1 MRKKKVS
8 RSLLFLILMG
18 VIVTI
23 VAMSVVYAALSSKLL
38 IDGNAEV
45 IGSTW
50 EMKVEKMDF
59 SEWYGEEYS
68 NICAMGNLICNE
80 NIVLQGNGKVI
91 DNPTISGTS
100 ITGFKA
106 SVMIP
111 GDTVALAYKITNNG
125 SIPMKLSR
133 IINSDYQFTSLN
145 NVAADVTW
153 ANDNINIDAFLQH
166 FDENDG
172 GSFKVND
179 VLCPGKSLFLSQ
191 TVEIPNSVTTIPSGE
206 IEISNIGYEYEF
218 LQTDQF
224 LCEE

>member
-1 MRKKKVS
+1 
-8 RSLLFLILMG
+8 
-18 VIVTI
+18 
-23 VAMSVVYAALSSKLL
+23 
-38 IDGNAEV
+38 
-45 IGSTW
+45 
-50 EMKVEKMDF
+50 
-59 SEWYGEEYS
+59 
-68 NICAMGNLICNE
+68 MGNLICNE

-111 GDTVALAYKITNNG
+111 GDAVALSYKITNNG

-153 ANDNINIDAFLQH
+153 ANDNINIDASLQH

-191 TVEIPNSVTTIPSGE
+191 TVEIPNSVTTIPSGG

>member
-8 RSLLFLILMG
+8 RSLLFLILLG
-18 VIVTI
+18 VFVTM
-23 VAMSVVYAALSSKLL
+23 VAMSVVYAALSSKLF

-111 GDTVALAYKITNNG
+111 GDTVALSYKITNNG

-153 ANDNINIDAFLQH
+153 ANDNINIDASLQH

-218 LQTDQF
+218 LPTDQF

>member
-111 GDTVALAYKITNNG
+111 GDAVALSYKITNNG

-153 ANDNINIDAFLQH
+153 ANDNINIDASLQH